1 MVKRFNLE
9 NLDCANCAAK
19 LERKVQG
26 VKGIIRANVSFL
38 AQKLIIEA
46 DEKEFDAIMAEVVK
60 VAKKAVP
67 DCIIKL

>member
-38 AQKLIIEA
+38 AQKLTIEA

-60 VAKKAVP
+60 VAKKTVP